1 MLAKISNFENFSK
14 FLTQTL
20 RNIVYHNQ
28 IQAGVIY
35 KVGTTRTRC
44 TTLSS
49 NPLIHK
55 QIYELTKNQ
64 HVTKEI

>member
-20 RNIVYHNQ
+20 RNIVHYNQ

-35 KVGTTRTRC
+35 KVGTLLILGPKTILSQPQLKLNLTQKLGVTRKC
-44 TTLSS
+44 L
-49 NPLIHK
+49 
-55 QIYELTKNQ
+55 
-64 HVTKEI
+64 